1 MKEEGEKKLWLLA
14 VMLTAYGLVYFHRV
28 MTGIM
33 KHEIVSLAEYYSI
46 DPRFLLS
53 IFPSAYFYAYALAQP
68 FVGTM
73 VDSYG
78 VKRVGTL
85 MMALMGVSTA
95 LMSLPSPIALV
106 AGRFLVGSTAAVV
119 FLASQRIAS
128 HSFSSSSQAMIT
140 AILLIVGNVS
150 SLFAT
155 YPLRLFLSAYG
166 IVPLFLM
173 LAGVCLLITVL
184 IFTLSK
190 DLGSSTRGI
199 GLRRTWREMLTIIRS
214 SHVMA
219 TTVGCIAVGGTGLA
233 FHAAW
238 GQDLMTT
245 FFGMKEEDVSLY
257 LMMLCLVLIATNFV
271 AGFLSDRV
279 LHRRKPLLTMATTLS
294 MVGWTTIC
302 LACSIRRLELFTIG
316 LLVLGV
322 AMGFSVVSVPM
333 VKEPF
338 GQDYA
343 ATATSAFNLLFFGSV
358 AIVQSIEP
366 FIGPWNTLLL
376 SLAISIAGTIISR
389 MYAIETLRH

>member
-14 VMLTAYGLVYFHRV
+14 VMLVAYGLVYFHRV

-46 DPRFLLS
+46 DPKFLFS

-85 MMALMGVSTA
+85 MLALMGMSTA
-95 LMSLPSPIALV
+95 LMSLPSPVALV

-128 HSFSSSSQAMIT
+128 QSFSASSQAMIT

-155 YPLRLFLSAYG
+155 YPLHLFLSIYG
-166 IVPLFLM
+166 IVPLFLSLSGIC
-173 LAGVCLLITVL
+173 LAMAAST
-184 IFTLSK
+184 FKLSK
-190 DLGSSTRGI
+190 DLGSSKRGI
-199 GLRRTWREMLTIIRS
+199 GFKRTWREMLTIVKS
-214 SHVMA
+214 SHAVA
-219 TTVGCIAVGGTGLA
+219 TTIGCIAVGGTGLA

-238 GQDLMTT
+238 GQDLMAT
-245 FFGMKEEDVSLY
+245 FFGMKGEDVSLY
-257 LMMLCLVLIATNFV
+257 LMMFCLAHIVTNFA

-279 LHRRKPLLTMATTLS
+279 LHKRKPLLTTATILS
-294 MVGWTTIC
+294 IIGWTTIC
-302 LACSIRRLELFTIG
+302 VACSIGVLELFTMG

-322 AMGFSVVSVPM
+322 AMGFAVVSVPM
-333 VKEPF
+333 VKETF

-343 ATATSAFNLLFFGSV
+343 ATATSVFNLLFFGSV
-358 AIVQSIEP
+358 AVVQSVEP

-376 SLAISIAGTIISR
+376 SLVVSIVGAIVARAHT
-389 MYAIETLRH
+389 IETLPR